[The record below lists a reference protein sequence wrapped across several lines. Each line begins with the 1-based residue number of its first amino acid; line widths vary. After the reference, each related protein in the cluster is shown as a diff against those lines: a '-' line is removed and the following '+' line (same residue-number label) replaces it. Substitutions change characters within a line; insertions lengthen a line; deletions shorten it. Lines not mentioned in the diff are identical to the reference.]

1 MSLLKVYND
10 DFFKKPFELFEEFDN
25 LLNAAPTRDMKIDI
39 YEDEKSLN
47 IEAELPGVT
56 KKDIKINLEDNVLS
70 IRCDKKEEKEEKG
83 KNYFRRE
90 RVFGTFE
97 RSFKLPENVDVE
109 KIDANFENGILK
121 LNIPK
126 KEKQNNSKEIVIK

>member
-25 LLNAAPTRDMKIDI
+25 LLNTAPTRDMKIDI
-39 YEDEKSLN
+39 FENEKSLN
-47 IEAELPGVT
+47 IEAELPGVD

-70 IRCDKKEEKEEKG
+70 IKCDKKEEKEEKG

-90 RVFGTFE
+90 RIFGTFE
-97 RSFKLPENVDVE
+97 RSFKLPENVDVD

-121 LNIPK
+121 LSIPK
-126 KEKQNNSKEIVIK
+126 KEKQNNSKEITIK